1 MCEYLRKIVVYSMI
15 FYDRIKKQKLM
26 FSSKLSYVQLKK
38 KKKRK
43 KESNKESE
51 FVGKN
56 WMEIISDTREDKKK
70 YFLKAVTSRQ

>member
-1 MCEYLRKIVVYSMI
+1 MI

-38 KKKRK
+38 KKKKIK

-56 WMEIISDTREDKKK
+56 GMEIISDTREDKKK